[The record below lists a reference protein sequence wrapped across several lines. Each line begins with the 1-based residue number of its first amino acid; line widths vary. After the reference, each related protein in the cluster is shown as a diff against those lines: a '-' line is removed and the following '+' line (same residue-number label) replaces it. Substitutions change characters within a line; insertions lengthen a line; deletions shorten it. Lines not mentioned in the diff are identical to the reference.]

1 MSAMPRWAVL
11 LVVAIVAAC
20 GGHPPPPARGV
31 MESDLGEWKFRRF
44 QPLLDVEV
52 WVKDNKAEAYTATY
66 VNDRAEREHP
76 TRLGDQ
82 DLVNVFVTRYAKP
95 DGVLREMVRFVRR
108 LAQESGYQVDEA
120 KIGGVRVV
128 TIAGHDEWWAMWAAS
143 DAVVKV
149 GGRGRSD
156 APSDLVRSYG
166 DRYPSVIAGG
176 VLEGPLPAGPE
187 EAPRPDAPYDP
198 DNPTPEWKGYDP
210 SKAKTPPHGSKPP
223 K

>member
-1 MSAMPRWAVL
+1 MPRWLAFVI
-11 LVVAIVAAC
+11 VVAFAVAC
-20 GGHPPPPARGV
+20 GGHPPPPPRGV

-76 TRLGDQ
+76 TRLGPT
-82 DLVNVFVTRYAKP
+82 DLVNVFVTRYQKP

-108 LAQESGYQVDEA
+108 LAQEAGYQVDEA

-143 DAVVKV
+143 GAVVKI
-149 GGRGRSD
+149 GGRGRID
-156 APSDLVRSYG
+156 APGDVVSDYG
-166 DRYPSVIAGG
+166 KRYPSLIEGG
-176 VLEGPLPAGPE
+176 VLEGPLPPGPE
-187 EAPRPDAPYDP
+187 EQPDKNAPYDP
-198 DNPTPEWKGYDP
+198 DNPTPDWDKY
-210 SKAKTPPHGSKPP
+210 HP
-223 K
+223 KK

>member
-1 MSAMPRWAVL
+1 MAVL
-11 LVVAIVAAC
+11 RSLALTFALALTAAC

-76 TRLGDQ
+76 TRLADT
-82 DLVNVFVTRYAKP
+82 DLVNVFVTRYEKP

-108 LAQESGYQVDEA
+108 LGQEAGYQVDEA
-120 KIGGVRVV
+120 KLGGVRVV

-143 DAVVKV
+143 GAVVKI

-156 APSDLVRSYG
+156 APPDLVKDYG
-166 DRYPSVIAGG
+166 QRYPSLIQGG
-176 VLEGPLPAGPE
+176 VLEGPLPPGPE
-187 EAPRPDAPYDP
+187 EKVAPNAPYDP
-198 DNPTPEWKGYDP
+198 DNPTPDWKNYDP
-210 SKAKTPPHGSKPP
+210 SKSKPDKDKTPDK

>member
-1 MSAMPRWAVL
+1 MPRWVAFAV
-11 LVVAIVAAC
+11 VIVMIAAC
-20 GGHPPPPARGV
+20 GGHPPPPPRGV
-31 MESDLGEWKFRRF
+31 MESDLGDWKFRRF

-82 DLVNVFVTRYAKP
+82 DLVNVFVTRYARP

-108 LAQESGYQVDEA
+108 LAQEAGYQVDET

-128 TIAGHDEWWAMWAAS
+128 TIAGHDEWWAMWAATG
-143 DAVVKV
+143 AVVKV

-156 APSDLVRSYG
+156 APSDLVKSYG
-166 DRYPSVIAGG
+166 ARYPSVISGG
-176 VLEGPLPAGPE
+176 VLEGPLPPGPE
-187 EAPRPDAPYDP
+187 EKRDPNAPYDP
-198 DNPTPEWKGYDP
+198 DNPTPDWKGYDP
-210 SKAKTPPHGSKPP
+210 DKAKTPGHKP